1 MPPIVEHIMQ
11 YTTLGK
17 TDLKV
22 SVAGLG
28 CGGNSRIGLGKLSED
43 ECIALVREAL
53 DLGVNLIDT
62 AENYETEPIVGK
74 AIKGRPRDS
83 VVISTKSLVNAAS
96 GPKSGADMVASLNA
110 SLEKLDTDYVDI
122 YFLHGVSPNSYDRA
136 MQEIVPAL
144 LREKNK
150 GKFRHLAISE
160 TGPRDPEHKMLERAV
175 EDPRFAVIMLAF
187 HMMCQNARKP
197 VLERARAN
205 KVGTLCMFAVRNIF
219 SRPGLLQTTIA
230 DLAAAGKLPRELAE
244 QKDPLGFLVHA
255 GGAESI
261 VDAAYRFARHEPG
274 IDVVLFGT
282 SSTEH
287 LRANVAS
294 ILRPPLPAAD
304 VAKLD
309 DLFGHLIGVGLEL
322 PDRVLQAQPR

>member
-1 MPPIVEHIMQ
+1 MQ

-17 TDLKV
+17 SGLKV

-28 CGGNSRIGLGKLSED
+28 CGGNSRIGLGKLTEAES
-43 ECIALVREAL
+43 IALVREAL
-53 DLGVNLIDT
+53 GLGVNFIDT

-83 VVISTKSLVNAAS
+83 VVISTKSLVNTAA
-96 GPKSGADMVASLNA
+96 GPKSGADMVACLDA
-110 SLEKLDTDYVDI
+110 SLRKLDTDYVDV
-122 YFLHGVSPNSYDRA
+122 YHLHGLSPNSYDRA
-136 MQEIVPAL
+136 MREIVPAL
-144 LREKNK
+144 LREKEK
-150 GKFRHLAISE
+150 GKFRHLAVSE
-160 TGPRDPEHKMLERAV
+160 TSPRDPEHKMLERAV
-175 EDPRFAVIMLAF
+175 EDPPFDVVMLAF

-219 SRPGLLQTTIA
+219 SRPGTLETTLA
-230 DLAAAGKLPRELAE
+230 DLAAAGKVPRELAQ
-244 QKDPLGFLVHA
+244 QKDPLGFLVHE

-282 SSTEH
+282 SSIEH
-287 LRANVAS
+287 LRTNIAS
-294 ILRPPLPAAD
+294 ILRPPLPAVD
-304 VAKLD
+304 VAKLNAM
-309 DLFGHLIGVGLEL
+309 FGHLVGVGLEL
-322 PDRVLQAQPR
+322 PDRILQPQPR